1 MNIYEW
7 KVIYFAAFLSH
18 SMVATGQLAKFSGT
32 PFDPVKAGIATST
45 QSQFGC
51 PLVTNRALEPLIR
64 HGRSPGL
71 FSFDGLSVDR
81 RESYIMSIR
90 RSEGCIVGL
99 VFGSNPV
106 DFGLVA
112 DLTERIPN
120 SKLIVMGAS
129 NELIA
134 TINRQVVVL
143 VEDPI
148 AKNVKVNIFCG
159 RQSGAYWSKNVN
171 LWTPGRGFKKAF
183 DWNRYCRNILDRQR
197 FVVGHSGL
205 NPMVMLP
212 KKPGDKIRGV
222 EVDAIKLF
230 GQKHNLNVEFIHG
243 QIEAS
248 GADLN
253 RSKALLGQLYRGKI
267 DLALTVV
274 LHVDGY
280 RDFAC
285 TSYTDTL
292 ELKYCT
298 RRPQKLV
305 AFGNLGRGF
314 DFWSWISVFTCLSLF
329 SITFAL
335 IFHVY
340 KSLIRLKTL
349 YKNPGHPMDFLLLT
363 FTAFVEPDP
372 LVWFP
377 SWSSGKLLFVLWS
390 IFSFF
395 VTSFFNSNLRS
406 NLIAPSLEP
415 KVETTDDF
423 LNSGRDLL
431 LLDLLG
437 FLLKQKSGTGFQR
450 FLDYVE
456 DNPSSLY
463 SLNDDL
469 DAVTDKIMSG
479 GAVII
484 CPKDSEMTN
493 YPTDPV
499 NMGLPNRYFSRE
511 SIFSGFMA
519 NRLRKYSPYLPY
531 LNTVIERFRE
541 SGLHQRALYEQLPL
555 VALPGQFKPDQ
566 NENGIRMSLD
576 MMWMAL
582 FILGGGIILGMVA
595 FIFEKVMD
603 MRKRSIVGQ

>member
-253 RSKALLGQLYRGKI
+253 RSKALLGQ
-267 DLALTVV
+267 
-274 LHVDGY
+274 
-280 RDFAC
+280 
-285 TSYTDTL
+285 
-292 ELKYCT
+292 
-298 RRPQKLV
+298 
-305 AFGNLGRGF
+305 
-314 DFWSWISVFTCLSLF
+314 VF
-329 SITFAL
+329 
-335 IFHVY
+335 
-340 KSLIRLKTL
+340 
-349 YKNPGHPMDFLLLT
+349 
-363 FTAFVEPDP
+363 
-372 LVWFP
+372 
-377 SWSSGKLLFVLWS
+377 
-390 IFSFF
+390 
-395 VTSFFNSNLRS
+395 
-406 NLIAPSLEP
+406 
-415 KVETTDDF
+415 
-423 LNSGRDLL
+423 
-431 LLDLLG
+431 
-437 FLLKQKSGTGFQR
+437 
-450 FLDYVE
+450 
-456 DNPSSLY
+456 
-463 SLNDDL
+463 
-469 DAVTDKIMSG
+469 
-479 GAVII
+479 
-484 CPKDSEMTN
+484 
-493 YPTDPV
+493 
-499 NMGLPNRYFSRE
+499 
-511 SIFSGFMA
+511 
-519 NRLRKYSPYLPY
+519 
-531 LNTVIERFRE
+531 
-541 SGLHQRALYEQLPL
+541 
-555 VALPGQFKPDQ
+555 
-566 NENGIRMSLD
+566 
-576 MMWMAL
+576 
-582 FILGGGIILGMVA
+582 
-595 FIFEKVMD
+595 
-603 MRKRSIVGQ
+603 